1 MAVWDPGQYLKFA
14 DHRLRPAL
22 DLLARIPVEGLSTVV
37 DLGCGPG
44 NVTPHLARRW
54 PDANFVG
61 VDGSPEMLAK
71 ARVAMPEAT
80 WIEADIAAWDAPGP
94 IDLLYSNAALHWLGY
109 HETLFPRL
117 MGMLSPGGVLAVQM
131 PRNYQAPSHT
141 DILETAADGPWRDRL
156 APLLR
161 PSPVAPP
168 EAHYR
173 ILAPHAARL
182 DLWETTYIQVFEGEN
197 PVAEFTKGSALK
209 PLLDALEEPMR
220 GDFERAY
227 RRRIAASYPH
237 EADGRTLFPFR
248 RLFLVAQR

>member
-1 MAVWDPGQYLKFA
+1 MAVWDPSQYLKFA

-22 DLLARIPVEGLSTVV
+22 DLLARTPAEAPASVV

-54 PDANFVG
+54 PDATMTG

-71 ARVAMPEAT
+71 ARGAMPAVT
-80 WIEADIAAWDAPGP
+80 WVEADIAGWQPPGP
-94 IDLLYSNAALHWLGY
+94 VDVIYSNAALHWLGD
-109 HETLFPRL
+109 HADLFPRL
-117 MGMLSPGGVLAVQM
+117 MGLLAPGGVLAVQM
-131 PRNYQAPSHT
+131 PRNYEAPSHT
-141 DILETAADGPWRDRL
+141 DILATAADGPWRQRL

-161 PSPVAPP
+161 PSPVSLP
-168 EAHYR
+168 EAYYR

-182 DLWETTYIQVFEGEN
+182 DIWETVYTQVFEGEN

-209 PLLDALEEPMR
+209 PLLDALDEPMR